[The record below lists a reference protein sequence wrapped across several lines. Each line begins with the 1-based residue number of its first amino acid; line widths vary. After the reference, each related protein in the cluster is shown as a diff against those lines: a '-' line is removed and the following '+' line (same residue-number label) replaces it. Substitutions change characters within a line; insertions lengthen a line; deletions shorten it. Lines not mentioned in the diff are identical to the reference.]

1 MTLAHETN
9 VNVVLRKQGEI
20 VLEERPVPTIEP
32 DQVLLN
38 IKVTGICGSDVHYWL
53 HGGIGDFQLKAP
65 MVLGHESAGIVVAV
79 GDKVKHLQVGDRVA
93 VEPGVA
99 CRHCEECKSGR
110 YNLCKDMRFAA
121 TPPID
126 GTLCN
131 YYAHAADFCYKIP
144 DSLSLE
150 EAACIEP
157 LSVAIHAAN
166 RSNIKSGDRV
176 FVFGAGPVGLLCC
189 AMAKA
194 AGAGHVSIADISPS
208 RLEFAKSYCTD
219 SQIVLKRPEA
229 GEPNIEY
236 SRRTA
241 KAILETE
248 QMADVV
254 IDATGAET
262 CVQMS
267 LMLAKNGGCV
277 VLVGMGSSV
286 QSLPVQELGAREV
299 DIKGIFRY
307 CNTYPRAV
315 KMLSSGAI
323 DVKPLITHSYP
334 LKNAVDAFEH
344 VKSGRDGAIKVVILG

>member
-1 MTLAHETN
+1 MTLAQETN

-53 HGGIGDFQLKAP
+53 HGGIGDFKLKEP

-79 GDKVKHLQVGDRVA
+79 GDKVNHLKVGDRVA
-93 VEPGVA
+93 VEPGVS
-99 CRHCEECKSGR
+99 CRKCEECKSGR
-110 YNLCKDMRFAA
+110 YNLCLEMKFAA

-144 DSLSLE
+144 DNVSLE

-157 LSVAIHAAN
+157 LSVAIHTAN
-166 RSNIKSGDRV
+166 RSKIRSGDRV
-176 FVFGAGPVGLLCC
+176 FIFGAGPVGLLCA

-194 AGAGHVSIADISPS
+194 SGAGHVSMADISPQ
-208 RLEFAKSYCTD
+208 RLEFAKSYNTD
-219 SQIVLKRPEA
+219 SQIVLQRPDA
-229 GEPNIEY
+229 GESNIEY
-236 SRRTA
+236 SRRTS

-248 QMADVV
+248 EKADVV

-277 VLVGMGSSV
+277 VLVGMGSAV
-286 QSLPVQELGAREV
+286 QSIPVQEISAREV
-299 DIKGIFRY
+299 DIRGIFRY

-315 KMLSSGAI
+315 KMISSGSI

-344 VKSGRDGAIKVVILG
+344 VKAGRDGAVKVVILG